1 MAVTKIHQIKTTLNK
16 AIGYITNPE
25 KTNNGMLVSSYN
37 CQSQFAEVEMQ
48 MTREY
53 AREVKGDYRKVGGS
67 EVLAHHLIQSFSP
80 EDKVTPE
87 LAHELGR
94 QLIDEL
100 TEGKF
105 EYVIATHIDQEHIHN
120 HIIFNSVSF
129 YDLKKFRSQP
139 YRTANKIKEISN
151 RICAEHD
158 LSLSPKK
165 EKLKDSYKSYSN
177 RRNNTSFRSEIRKR
191 LTMCLNEST
200 SWEEF
205 EEKADHL
212 GVNIDR
218 KGKHISYALLSEGQ
232 QRRTRGD
239 KLDDL
244 ETFTES
250 NISQKLSANQSY
262 INQLKEAIEET
273 FFSSDNLADFSF
285 LLEQEHGITFKLN
298 KQDQFVF
305 HFNDVN
311 DFKWNESLLPDSYQ
325 IKNLKDYF
333 RESYEFTNDSSL
345 NSIEERYREKEKSVI
360 VQEDTPIQ
368 LQEIQIEKATK
379 EGLLVS
385 IEHDDLNGLV
395 FVPNNYVDV
404 NEETGEY
411 TIWIN
416 DKFDYTLTDKQTNEQ
431 TSFTVKGEGIIR
443 GLEKMQGIQP
453 QEIKLSSKNILS
465 MSNRGVSIS
474 IPELSIKRLFIPSEY
489 VVIDEIS
496 KSCSILIGEKW
507 NYYAEPLPEN
517 DDNSNKKLP
526 YQKFT
531 GRSLI
536 SSLKETP
543 ELLDVF
549 LKPKFDQ
556 LHYQSRKRYTNQ
568 LVEALNTI
576 REEKIVSA
584 SQLEQRLNEIV
595 EQKNQAKEKIAE
607 IDGKIKNYNNVA
619 KLLVTYEKYLP
630 IMNEIE
636 RATMLQKIKLEQKY
650 KEEVRQFK
658 FAEKKLLASDNLRPD
673 LTKEKIISVAKNQEK
688 QRKRLIEGYKHY
700 ENKLNRLIDVQEIL
714 QELDRNGLFDL
725 SGYRLINREEKL
737 TDKIE
742 KYEKEVEE
750 TQQKNSKDKSKER
763 EI

>member
-1 MAVTKIHQIKTTLNK
+1 MFL
-16 AIGYITNPE
+16 
-25 KTNNGMLVSSYN
+25 
-37 CQSQFAEVEMQ
+37 
-48 MTREY
+48 
-53 AREVKGDYRKVGGS
+53 
-67 EVLAHHLIQSFSP
+67 
-80 EDKVTPE
+80 
-87 LAHELGR
+87 
-94 QLIDEL
+94 
-100 TEGKF
+100 
-105 EYVIATHIDQEHIHN
+105 
-120 HIIFNSVSF
+120 F

-200 SWEEF
+200 SWEGF

-218 KGKHISYALLSEGQ
+218 KREHISYALLSVGQ

-273 FFSSDNLADFSF
+273 FFSSDNLEDFSF

-311 DFKWNESLLPDSYQ
+311 DFKWNESLLPDSYR

-368 LQEIQIEKATK
+368 LQEFQIEKATK

-385 IEHDDLNGLV
+385 IEHEDLNGLV

-431 TSFTVKGEGIIR
+431 TSFTVKGKGIIR

-474 IPELSIKRLFIPSEY
+474 IPELNIKRLFIPSEY

-536 SSLKETP
+536 NSLKETP
-543 ELLDVF
+543 ELLNVV
-549 LKPKFDQ
+549 LKHKFDQ

-584 SQLEQRLNEIV
+584 SQLE
-595 EQKNQAKEKIAE
+595 
-607 IDGKIKNYNNVA
+607 
-619 KLLVTYEKYLP
+619 
-630 IMNEIE
+630 
-636 RATMLQKIKLEQKY
+636 
-650 KEEVRQFK
+650 
-658 FAEKKLLASDNLRPD
+658 
-673 LTKEKIISVAKNQEK
+673 
-688 QRKRLIEGYKHY
+688 
-700 ENKLNRLIDVQEIL
+700 
-714 QELDRNGLFDL
+714 
-725 SGYRLINREEKL
+725 
-737 TDKIE
+737 
-742 KYEKEVEE
+742 
-750 TQQKNSKDKSKER
+750 
-763 EI
+763 